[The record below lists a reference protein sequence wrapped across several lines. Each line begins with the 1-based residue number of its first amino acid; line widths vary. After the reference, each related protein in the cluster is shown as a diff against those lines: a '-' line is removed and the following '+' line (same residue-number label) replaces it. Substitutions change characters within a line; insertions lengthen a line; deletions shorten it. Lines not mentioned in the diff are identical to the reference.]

1 MLIYNK
7 SNIFDV
13 TSYGAVGDG
22 KTEASQGF
30 LKAWAD
36 VCGKENAIPTL
47 LIPANQTFLLNPVV
61 FNGRNCKS
69 NAIHVQLQ
77 GTILAPDNVEAW
89 DDKRGGNWL
98 RFSDVFGLII
108 DGGGRIDGRGEI
120 WWRLFRALLF
130 HNCSNLQLSGVH
142 HVNSQKNHI
151 SLNGCNN
158 VQLSHLTITGP
169 EDSPNTDG
177 VDVCYS
183 TNVQIRSSFI
193 ATGDDCIAINGFSSF
208 INISEIACGPGHGIS
223 VGSLGK
229 GGAYETVEEVHVRN
243 CTFYRTRNGARIK
256 TWQGGRGYARKI
268 SYEDI
273 ILIDTRNPI
282 IITHEY
288 MNHHLLP
295 ADPTAAPP
303 PPSSSDVEIRDV
315 WFRRVNG
322 TSSVG
327 RAINFDCGG
336 AAGCTGVHLEDVHIV
351 SSPTVIPPVEAV
363 FAECNNAHGDSVS
376 TTPPVGCLLP

>member
-1 MLIYNK
+1 MKCSSLATLNTIVFFLISLQSIITTTCYGRGTTGAPMLIIDDK

-30 LKAWAD
+30 LKAWGD

-47 LIPANQTFLLNPVV
+47 LIPANQKFLLNPIV

-77 GTILAPDNVEAW
+77 GTILAADNVEAW
-89 DDKRGGNWL
+89 GDKRGGNWL

-120 WWRLFRALLF
+120 WWRLFRALSF

-158 VQLSHLTITGP
+158 VQLSHLTITAP

-177 VDVCYS
+177 VDVSYS
-183 TNVQIRSSFI
+183 TN
-193 ATGDDCIAINGFSSF
+193 
-208 INISEIACGPGHGIS
+208 
-223 VGSLGK
+223 
-229 GGAYETVEEVHVRN
+229 
-243 CTFYRTRNGARIK
+243 
-256 TWQGGRGYARKI
+256 GGRGYARKI

-273 ILIDTRNPI
+273 ILVDTRNPI

-288 MNHHLLP
+288 MNHHVLR
-295 ADPTAAPP
+295 ADPTAPPP

-322 TSSVG
+322 TSSVR
-327 RAINFDCGG
+327 RAIYLDCGG

-351 SSPTVIPPVEAV
+351 SSPTAIPPVGAV